1 MSKFRNILPL
11 FSHFC
16 LALLLSV
23 LANGVFFFHSH
34 ELDNGRIITH
44 AHPLLTEEQQ
54 ELPDHGHTEE
64 ELIYLDLIS
73 HAEYFIF
80 DFEFDFQDL
89 GVSKI
94 SADTFVKATDSFVE
108 IEFGFEHRGP
118 PCV

>member
-1 MSKFRNILPL
+1 MSQFRNILPL

-44 AHPLLTEEQQ
+44 AHPLLTEDQ
-54 ELPDHGHTEE
+54 EHGHTEE

-73 HAEYFIF
+73 DTEYLVF
-80 DFEFDFQDL
+80 DFHFNFQALDL
-89 GVSKI
+89 IKLPL
-94 SADTFVKATDSFVE
+94 DTFVKATDSLSE
-108 IEFGFEHRGP
+108 MEFGFEHRGP
-118 PCV
+118 PYI

>member
-1 MSKFRNILPL
+1 MNQFRKILPH

-64 ELIYLDLIS
+64 ELIYLDLIA

-80 DFEFDFQDL
+80 DFHIDFQVASCDNTT
-89 GVSKI
+89 
-94 SADTFVKATDSFVE
+94 ADTFVVSKNSYIDR
-108 IEFGFEHRGP
+108 EFGFEHRGP
-118 PCV
+118 PIV

>member
-1 MSKFRNILPL
+1 VSQFRNILPL

-44 AHPLLTEEQQ
+44 AHPLLTEDQ
-54 ELPDHGHTEE
+54 EHGHTEE

-73 HAEYFIF
+73 DTEYLVF
-80 DFEFDFQDL
+80 DFHFDFQAADI
-89 GVSKI
+89 SRT
-94 SADTFVKATDSFVE
+94 SADTFIKAKDSFQS

-118 PCV
+118 PQA